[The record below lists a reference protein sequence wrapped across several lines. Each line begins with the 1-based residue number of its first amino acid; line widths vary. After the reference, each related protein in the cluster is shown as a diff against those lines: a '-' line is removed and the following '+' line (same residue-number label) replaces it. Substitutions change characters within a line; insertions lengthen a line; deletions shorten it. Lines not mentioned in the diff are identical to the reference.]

1 MRRVQR
7 CSCSSRN
14 WGLEKGAVIPDAE
27 ASQAVAAVV
36 ALVADRWLVLL
47 IGTAFVVWLIAL
59 VLILYAAMTLD

>member
-1 MRRVQR
+1 M
-7 CSCSSRN
+7 
-14 WGLEKGAVIPDAE
+14 IPDAE